1 MHTNSSLI
9 KPEFTL
15 DIIQLLPDHV
25 ANQIAAGEVIQRPA
39 SAVKEMIE
47 NALDAGGSEIKL
59 FVKDAGKTLLQ
70 VVDNGCGMSETDV
83 RMCFE
88 RHATSKI
95 KSAGDLFKIQT
106 MGFRGEAMASIA
118 AIAHVEVNTKL
129 TSNELGTHLI
139 IEGSEIKTHED
150 CATANGTSIK
160 VKNLFYNVPA
170 RRNFLKSD
178 KVEMRHITEEFTRVS
193 LANPNVK
200 MQMFHNNNEIFHL
213 PKSNFR
219 QRIVNIIGG
228 KKNEN
233 LVPVAEKTT
242 VVEIDGFVG
251 KPEAAKR
258 TRGEQYFFVNG
269 RFIKSNYLNHAV
281 SKAFEELIPHNYFPS
296 YFINLDIDPK
306 LIDINIH
313 PTKTEIKFED
323 EQAIYAIIRA
333 CVKRSLGAYN
343 IAPTLDFSQ
352 ELSFD
357 LGYKQ
362 DKQTTIKEPTI
373 KVDSSYNPFEN
384 KSENHAKQTEVK
396 AEEKWETPSFEEDF
410 VPEVENTD
418 LQQIGNHFIAVPN
431 ENGLLLIHQRRAH
444 KRILFEYFTKVL
456 NSNKGQSQ
464 QLLFPKEIELNKSEI
479 GIITDM
485 TDELNKVGFNF
496 EVKEN
501 HISINGIPP
510 ECQEENLQFVIEDL
524 IEQHKN
530 SEDLLTE
537 QQNTLAVS
545 LASSLAINEVKKL
558 SSEEMIGLKNELL
571 KCETP
576 SVCPSGKRT
585 MINLK
590 TADLEKY
597 F

>member
-1 MHTNSSLI
+1 LHTNSSLI
-9 KPEFTL
+9 KTDFTL

-39 SAVKEMIE
+39 SAVKEMLE

-95 KSAGDLFKIQT
+95 KSADDLFEIQT

-129 TSNELGTHLI
+129 TSKEFGTHLI
-139 IEGSEIKTHED
+139 IEGSEIKTHDD

-213 PKSNFR
+213 PIINFR

-233 LVPVAEKTT
+233 LVPIEEETT
-242 VVEIDGFVG
+242 VVKIDGFVG
-251 KPEAAKR
+251 KPESAKR

-313 PTKTEIKFED
+313 PTKTEVKFED

-352 ELSFD
+352 EISFD
-357 LGYKQ
+357 LE

-384 KSENHAKQTEVK
+384 KSENQPKQTEGK
-396 AEEKWETPSFEEDF
+396 AEEEWETLSFEENF
-410 VPEVENTD
+410 VPEFENTD

-431 ENGLLLIHQRRAH
+431 SNGLLLIHQRRAH

-479 GIITDM
+479 EIITYM
-485 TDELNKVGFNF
+485 TDELKKVGFNF

-501 HISINGIPP
+501 HISISGIPP
-510 ECQEENLQFVIEDL
+510 ECQEENLQFVIENL

-545 LASSLAINEVKKL
+545 LATSLAINEVKKL
-558 SSEEMIGLKNELL
+558 RSEEMIGLKNELL
-571 KCETP
+571 KCDIP
-576 SVCPSGKRT
+576 SVCPIGRRT

>member
-1 MHTNSSLI
+1 
-9 KPEFTL
+9 L

-39 SAVKEMIE
+39 SAVKEMLE
-47 NALDAGGSEIKL
+47 NALDAGGTEIKL
-59 FVKDAGKTLLQ
+59 FIKDAGKTLLQ
-70 VVDNGCGMSETDV
+70 VVDNGSGMSETDV

-95 KSAGDLFKIQT
+95 KSADDLFAIQT

-129 TSNELGTHLI
+129 TDNELGSHLI
-139 IEGSEIKTHED
+139 IEGSEIKTHDD
-150 CATANGTSIK
+150 CATTNGTSIK

-178 KVEMRHITEEFTRVS
+178 AVEMRHITEEFTRVA
-193 LANPNVK
+193 LANPEIK
-200 MQMFHNNNEIFHL
+200 MQLFHNNNELFHL
-213 PKSNFR
+213 SKGNFR

-228 KKNEN
+228 KKNET
-233 LVPVAEKTT
+233 LVPINEETS
-242 VVEIDGFVG
+242 VVSIDGFIG
-251 KPEAAKR
+251 KPESAKR

-269 RFIKSNYLNHAV
+269 RFIKNHYLHHAV

-296 YFINLDIDPK
+296 FFINLQIDPK

-323 EQAIYAIIRA
+323 ERAIYAIIRA
-333 CVKRSLGAYN
+333 CVKRSLGQYN

-357 LGYKQ
+357 VAPSSATATL
-362 DKQTTIKEPTI
+362 KEPQI
-373 KVDSSYNPFEN
+373 KVDTAYNPFGKTDNFSPQEQYIPQ
-384 KSENHAKQTEVK
+384 ETTFETKQLDTH
-396 AEEKWETPSFEEDF
+396 FL
-410 VPEVENTD
+410 VENTTGD
-418 LQQIGNHFIAVPN
+418 IMQIGKKYIAFSTN
-431 ENGLLLIHQRRAH
+431 EGMALLHQSRAH
-444 KRILFEYFTKVL
+444 KRILFEYFSAVL
-456 NSNKGQSQ
+456 SNNKGQSQ
-464 QLLFPKEIELNKSEI
+464 QLLFPKEIHLNKQDIAVISHLK
-479 GIITDM
+479 TD
-485 TDELNKVGFNF
+485 LLSVGFSF
-496 EVKEN
+496 EIQEN
-501 HISINGIPP
+501 ESISIVGIPP
-510 ECQEENLQFVIEDL
+510 ECQEENLQFVIEHL
-524 IEQHKN
+524 IEQHKKN
-530 SEDLLTE
+530 E
-537 QQNTLAVS
+537 QLQTNQNNS
-545 LASSLAINEVKKL
+545 LAISLALSLAINEQKKL
-558 SSEEMIGLKNELL
+558 STEEMLALKSELL

-585 MINLK
+585 MINIK

>member
-9 KPEFTL
+9 KPELTL

-39 SAVKEMIE
+39 SAVKEMLE
-47 NALDAGGSEIKL
+47 NALDAGVSEIKL

-83 RMCFE
+83 KMCFE

-95 KSAGDLFKIQT
+95 KSADDLFEIQT

-118 AIAHVEVNTKL
+118 AISYVEVNTKL

-213 PKSNFR
+213 PISNFR

-228 KKNEN
+228 KKNEK
-233 LVPVAEKTT
+233 LVPIKEETT
-242 VVEIDGFVG
+242 VVKINGFVG

-269 RFIKSNYLNHAV
+269 RFIKSNYLNHAI

-296 YFINLDIDPK
+296 YFINLDIDTK

-343 IAPTLDFSQ
+343 IAPTIDFSQ

-362 DKQTTIKEPTI
+362 SKKATIKEPTI
-373 KVDSSYNPFEN
+373 KVDLSYNPFKN
-384 KSENHAKQTEVK
+384 KIGNQSIQT
-396 AEEKWETPSFEEDF
+396 EEKWENPSLDEDF
-410 VPEVENTD
+410 VLEDKNTD
-418 LQQIGNHFIAVPN
+418 FQQIGNHFIAVPN
-431 ENGLLLIHQRRAH
+431 ENGLLLIDQRRAH

-510 ECQEENLQFVIEDL
+510 ECQEENLQFVIENL

-545 LASSLAINEVKKL
+545 LATSLAINEIKKL
-558 SSEEMIGLKNELL
+558 RSEEMIGLKNELL
-571 KCETP
+571 KCDTP
-576 SVCPSGKRT
+576 SVCPIGRRT